1 LGESCNFLEKAF
13 KQIPKLYPNQLEKN
27 IIVNYFVNRN
37 RLDSTKLQLIKL
49 VRERNL
55 KQKEKSD
62 PYVIKLLSP
71 VFTGMQGRYTR
82 LKIILALA
90 EDPLNTLQLSK
101 QLGYDYKSIQRNLKI
116 LEENHLIDRAGKG
129 YGSMFFLSELLE
141 INLPTLL
148 RVIEKV
154 DKRLNTKK
162 VYIS

>member
-1 LGESCNFLEKAF
+1 MEK
-13 KQIPKLYPNQLEKN
+13 K
-27 IIVNYFVNRN
+27 IIVNYFVNWN
-37 RLDSTKLQLIKL
+37 RLDSAKLQLIKL

-90 EDPLNTLQLSK
+90 EAPLNTPQLSK

-116 LEENHLIDRAGKG
+116 LEESHLVDRAGGG
-129 YGSMFFLSELLE
+129 YGSMFFLSELLNS
-141 INLPTLL
+141 NLPTLL
-148 RVIEKV
+148 QVIEKV
-154 DKRLNTKK
+154 DKKLNTKK
-162 VYIS
+162 VYI

>member
-1 LGESCNFLEKAF
+1 MEK
-13 KQIPKLYPNQLEKN
+13 IP
-27 IIVNYFVNRN
+27 
-37 RLDSTKLQLIKL
+37 KLQLIKL
-49 VRERNL
+49 VRERNP

-90 EDPLNTLQLSK
+90 EEPLSTPQLSK
-101 QLGYDYKSIQRNLKI
+101 QLGHDYKTIQRNLKI
-116 LEENHLIDRAGKG
+116 LEESHLIDRSGGG
-129 YGSMFFLSELLE
+129 YGRMFFLSELLDM
-141 INLPTLL
+141 NLITLL
-148 RVIEKV
+148 EVIEKV

>member
-1 LGESCNFLEKAF
+1 MEN
-13 KQIPKLYPNQLEKN
+13 IP
-27 IIVNYFVNRN
+27 
-37 RLDSTKLQLIKL
+37 KLQLIKL

-82 LKIILALA
+82 TKIILALA
-90 EDPLNTLQLSK
+90 EAPLNTLQLSK
-101 QLGYDYKSIQRNLKI
+101 QLGYDYKTIQRNLGI
-116 LEENHLIDRAGKG
+116 LEKSHLVDKAGEW
-129 YGSMFFLSELLE
+129 YGKMFFLSELMN

-148 RVIEKV
+148 EVIEKV